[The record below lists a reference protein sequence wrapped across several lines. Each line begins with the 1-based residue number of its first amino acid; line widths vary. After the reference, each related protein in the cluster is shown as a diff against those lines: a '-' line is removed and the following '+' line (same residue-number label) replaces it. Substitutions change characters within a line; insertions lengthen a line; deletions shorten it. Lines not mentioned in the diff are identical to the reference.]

1 MNCVAPQWDGSA
13 PGCGLRRIIFL
24 AILTASCGES
34 WVSAQGFAPS
44 EVNRRLATLP
54 NLRATLFASEPL
66 VRQPILVKCDPR
78 GRLWTIQYLQYP
90 SPAGLQ
96 RVKTDRWSRTVYD
109 RVPEPPPRGPRG
121 ADVISI
127 VEDHDGDGVAESVR
141 HIIEGLNLA
150 TGLEFGHGGLFVMQ
164 APYLLFYPDANR
176 DDVPDRDPD
185 VLLTGFGIEDA
196 QSMPNHLT
204 WGPDGWLYGV
214 TGSTSTNV
222 VREREFQQA
231 VWRYHPRTREFELFC
246 EGGSNLFGLTF
257 DALGQLFFSSN
268 GGQVCYHGVQGAY
281 YEKSFGKHGSLHNL
295 YAYGWFT
302 EIKKL
307 TPQLGGPTTGGT
319 IYLGKSLDD
328 PLRRT
333 FVAGDFLG
341 HTVSWWKIQPRGST
355 FEIARGGTLLN
366 PHDSWSGPTDV
377 CYGPD
382 GSIYVSDFYDQR
394 TAHPDPDAQWDR
406 SNGRIYRI
414 TLPNSDGAAAVDL
427 EALPNQELLPFLT
440 HENHWY
446 RQRARV
452 ILSERQDA
460 SLWPRL
466 RDMALR
472 SEAPEDA
479 LSGLWALAVSG
490 GLDDATAR
498 VMLDHP
504 LADVRAWTVRLLGD
518 RCTLSAEVS
527 ERCRQLAESD
537 PALVVR
543 SQLASSAQRVSG
555 AMAVPWLLAL
565 LDRGLDGEDPY
576 IPWLIWWGLER
587 HALSSRD
594 LLVATWNDP
603 RRAGAAMFVAQR
615 DRLVRRYAAADSI
628 EAETAALDL
637 IRGATADEQ
646 SRLLA
651 ALSQGLSERTVQVQ
665 RPGQGALFSSQA
677 AVSDAAPSAANRVT
691 IRAQLQ
697 EFLQQEW
704 ARQPTETIRFQ
715 LALQTGLP
723 GAAEQAI
730 RMARDPAL
738 AAEQRSAAL
747 QLLQPFADQEASEA
761 LLPLIVD
768 EQPEAL
774 LLAALPIVARTKS
787 PGLVKPLLNLADN
800 SSAAIRR
807 HAREVLFSRPRTAKA
822 YLERVAARS
831 YVPDDV
837 ALSELRGLAV
847 HGDGEINRLVRQLW
861 GNLTAGTPEEKLAEM
876 RRLNND
882 LRAGVGNVMR
892 GHSLF
897 KQHCAVCHRLFGDGG
912 AIGPDLTNTSRADR
926 EFLLAS
932 LVDPSAVIKRQYL
945 TSTIATTNGQ
955 TWNGL
960 IAAEDAGSV
969 TLIDSR
975 GERRAIPRADIEEI
989 VESSV
994 SLMPEKLIEKL
1005 SPQQLRDLFAYLQS
1019 TPPSP

>member
-1 MNCVAPQWDGSA
+1 MHCVPPQLDGRAASR
-13 PGCGLRRIIFL
+13 GLRRIGL
-24 AILTASCGES
+24 LLILTGPLGES
-34 WVSAQGFAPS
+34 EVSAQGFAPS
-44 EVNRRLATLP
+44 EVNRRLATPP
-54 NLRATLFASEPL
+54 NLRATLFTSEPQ

-96 RVKTDRWSRTVYD
+96 RVKIDRWSRTVYD

-127 VEDHDGDGVAESVR
+127 VEDLDGDGVAESVR
-141 HIIEGLNLA
+141 NIIVGLNLA

-164 APYLLFYPDANR
+164 APYLLFYPDGNR

-185 VLLTGFGIEDA
+185 VLLSGFGIEDA

-257 DALGQLFFSSN
+257 DACGQLFFSSN
-268 GGQVCYHGVQGAY
+268 GGQVCYHGAQGAY

-307 TPQLGGPTTGGT
+307 TPQFGGPTTGGT
-319 IYLGKSLDD
+319 VYLGKSLDD
-328 PLRRT
+328 PLRHT

-355 FEIARGGTLLN
+355 YEITRGGTLLN
-366 PHDSWSGPTDV
+366 PQDSWSGPTDV

-414 TLPNSDGAAAVDL
+414 TLPNSASAAAVDL
-427 EALPNQELLPFLT
+427 EALPSQELLPFLA

-446 RQRARV
+446 RQRVRV

-460 SLWPRL
+460 SLWAKL

-490 GLDDATAR
+490 GLDDATALL
-498 VMLDHP
+498 MIDHP
-504 LADVRAWTVRLLGD
+504 AADVRAWTVRFLGD
-518 RCTLSAEVS
+518 RRTLSAEVA
-527 ERCRQLAESD
+527 ERCRRLAETD

-543 SQLASSAQRVSG
+543 SQLASSAQRVPS
-555 AMAVPWLLAL
+555 AVAVPWLLAL

-587 HALSSRD
+587 HALSARD
-594 LLVATWNDP
+594 LLVAAWNDP
-603 RRAGAAMFVAQR
+603 RRAEAAMFVAQR
-615 DRLVRRYAAADSI
+615 DRLVRRYAAAGTF

-637 IRGATADEQ
+637 IRGATAEDQ
-646 SRLLA
+646 SRLLV

-677 AVSDAAPSAANRVT
+677 AVSDAGPSTTNRVT
-691 IRAQLQ
+691 IGVQLR

-704 ARQPTETIRFQ
+704 ARQPGNAIRLQ

-723 GAAEQAI
+723 GAADQAI
-730 RMARDPAL
+730 RVAHDPAR
-738 AAEQRSAAL
+738 AAKERSAAL
-747 QLLQPFADQEASEA
+747 QLLQPFADQEAAEA

-774 LLAALPIVARTKS
+774 VLAALPIVARTES
-787 PGLVKPLLNLADN
+787 PGLVEPLLTLADS
-800 SSAAIRR
+800 SSATIRR
-807 HAREVLFSRPRTAKA
+807 RAREVLFSRPRTAKA
-822 YLERVAARS
+822 YLERVATRS
-831 YVPDDV
+831 HVPDDV

-847 HGDGEINRLVRQLW
+847 HGDAEINRLVRQFW
-861 GNLTAGTPEEKLAEM
+861 GNLTVGTPEEKLAEM

-882 LRAGVGNVMR
+882 LRAGAGDVMR
-892 GHSLF
+892 GRELF
-897 KQHCAVCHRLFGDGG
+897 KQHCALCHRLFGDGA

-945 TSTIATTNGQ
+945 TSTISTKNGQ

-975 GERRAIPRADIEEI
+975 GERRTIPRADIEEI

-1005 SPQQLRDLFAYLQS
+1005 PPQQLRDLFAYLQS
-1019 TPPSP
+1019 TSPSP